1 MPTISSAGHPI
12 GRTDYNMG
20 NFPIFTPREKNTM
33 KTPCFL
39 FFILMIGGHPFFIK
53 NLTAQTV
60 RIGNT
65 TWMSVN
71 LSVDTFRNGDKI
83 PEASTAEAWKKAGE
97 AGLPAWCWAIT
108 GDSLAQQR
116 AGRLYNWFAVSD
128 PRKLAPR
135 GWRIPTDS
143 LYIEMMNQ
151 LGGQRAAGLQ
161 LKAVGA
167 WTEKLTPKLTDFS
180 ALPTGFINADGERI
194 GYRRYAYWWTSNES
208 NAFVAWYRG
217 LRYLDDELITGG
229 NRKET
234 GYSVRCVRE

>member
-1 MPTISSAGHPI
+1 
-12 GRTDYNMG
+12 
-20 NFPIFTPREKNTM
+20 M
-33 KTPCFL
+33 KTVSILL
-39 FFILMIGGHPFFIK
+39 FVLMITGYPLFNQNIR
-53 NLTAQTV
+53 AQTV

-83 PEASTAEAWKKAGE
+83 PEASTPEAWKKAGE
-97 AGLPAWCWAIT
+97 SAKPAWCWAIT

-128 PRKLAPR
+128 PRKLAPH

-143 LYIEMMNQ
+143 LYIDMMNQ
-151 LGGQRAAGLQ
+151 IGGQQQAGKQ

-167 WTEKLTPKLTDFS
+167 WTEKITYKGTDFS
-180 ALPTGFINADGERI
+180 AVPTGFINADGERV
-194 GYRRYAYWWTSNES
+194 GYGRYAYWWTSNES
-208 NAFVAWYRG
+208 NALVAWYRG